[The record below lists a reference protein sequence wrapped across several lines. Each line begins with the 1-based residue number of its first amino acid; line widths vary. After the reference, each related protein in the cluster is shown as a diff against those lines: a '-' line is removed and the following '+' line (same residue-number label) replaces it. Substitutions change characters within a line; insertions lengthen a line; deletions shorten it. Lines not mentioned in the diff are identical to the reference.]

1 MRRAVVLRNF
11 IFVEEYGHVG
21 VSLDVPL
28 LSQPVLIGGIMRPM
42 LILLFAGFL
51 VIGCQR
57 KEEPTALEQHAAE
70 GRLIETY
77 PEAGRV
83 LISHSDIP
91 DFMPAMTMMFQL
103 ENAELLTNVQLEDS
117 IHFTLTRTD
126 SGIVIT
132 EINVIE

>member
-1 MRRAVVLRNF
+1 MR
-11 IFVEEYGHVG
+11 
-21 VSLDVPL
+21 S
-28 LSQPVLIGGIMRPM
+28 M

-57 KEEPTALEQHAAE
+57 KEEPTALEQYTAE
-70 GRLIETY
+70 GRLIESY
-77 PEAGRV
+77 PEAVRV

-103 ENAELLTNVQLEDS
+103 ENAELLTNLQIEDS
-117 IHFTLTRTD
+117 IQFTLTKTD